1 MLPDFWRPSR
11 RGGPR
16 GTTTA
21 WLMRQLQIAIE
32 SLGRLARAPASSL
45 MTVAVIG
52 IALSLPTSLYVLL
65 SNLQAL
71 SGGWDGTATISLYL
85 RQKVDDEQAERIAR
99 KLRLDPAIDEV
110 RVIGKRAA
118 IEEFKRFSG
127 FGQAL
132 EALDSN
138 PLPAVL
144 VIQPVLEESGP
155 EAAAALVERLRAL
168 PGAEQV
174 QLDLQWVKRFHAI
187 TRIARRAV
195 LLIGGILVLAVLLT
209 VGNTIRLEIQNRR
222 QEIEIAKLVGAT
234 DAFIRRPFLYTGLW
248 YGLFGGLLAW
258 LLVASALFLL
268 SGPVERLAGLY
279 ESDFSLDWLGLDTTL
294 TLLLSGALLGL
305 AGAWLSV
312 SRHLND
318 IEPG

>member
-1 MLPDFWRPSR
+1 MPPDL
-11 RGGPR
+11 R
-16 GTTTA
+16 GTVSV
-21 WLMRQLQIAIE
+21 WLTRQAQVAIE
-32 SLGRLARAPASSL
+32 ALGRLTRTPASSL

-65 SNLQAL
+65 DNLQRL
-71 SGGWDGTATISLYL
+71 SGSWDGAATLSLYL
-85 RQKVDDEQAERIAR
+85 RQEIDDGAAERLAR
-99 KLRLDPAIDEV
+99 KLRLDPAIADV
-110 RVIGKRAA
+110 RVIGKQAA

-132 EALDSN
+132 DALDYN

-144 VIQPVLEESGP
+144 VIQPTQEESEP
-155 EAAAALVERLRAL
+155 DAAETLAGRLRAL
-168 PGAEQV
+168 PEADQV

-187 TRIARRAV
+187 TRIARRGV
-195 LLIGGILVLAVLLT
+195 LLIGGILGLAVLLT
-209 VGNTIRLEIQNRR
+209 IGNTIRLEIQNRR

-258 LLVASALFLL
+258 LLVGGALFLL

-279 ESDFSLDWLGLDTTL
+279 ESDFSLSWLGPGTTL
-294 TLLLSGALLGL
+294 TLLLIGTLLGL

-318 IEPG
+318 ISPV